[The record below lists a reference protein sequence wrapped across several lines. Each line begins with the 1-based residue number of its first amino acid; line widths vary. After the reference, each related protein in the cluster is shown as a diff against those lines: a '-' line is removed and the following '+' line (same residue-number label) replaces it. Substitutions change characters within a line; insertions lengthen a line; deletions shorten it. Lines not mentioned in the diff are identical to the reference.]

1 MKKILLM
8 VAFTLTATTVFAHQD
23 ETGKG
28 GAEQKA
34 QKEQNVQENQS
45 TLQKSET
52 QAKECHV
59 QYQEFKASCTY
70 CDCAGLLK
78 MLVKM
83 VKEYENREA

>member
-1 MKKILLM
+1 M

-59 QYQEFKASCTY
+59 EYQGIKASCSY

-78 MLVKM
+78 MVIKM
-83 VKEYENREA
+83 AKEYENREA